1 MKYCLTIFLLI
12 NFVNGNAQQQ
22 NFYHEVEAAS
32 LKQFQTV
39 DTILKKGSFTVT
51 KRTDSLTRLK
61 TYTEVVEIDF
71 AVRKRYFVLEYNAH
85 FINDTTICLFGPAFK
100 STSTE
105 GSFMKNG
112 IWVYTN
118 FLTKKSDGPKGER
131 NEVISMQYAVD
142 SLPPNWDYKRLPTDE
157 GIYYYQNRALKKV
170 AAEQSEEKFRSQK
183 KNGFYFIPKSG
194 RLYSKYD
201 IRSIK

>member
-1 MKYCLTIFLLI
+1 MKYFLIISLLI
-12 NFVNGNAQQQ
+12 SLTAVYAQQRS
-22 NFYHEVEAAS
+22 FYHEVEAS
-32 LKQFQTV
+32 DFKQFKTV

-51 KRTDSLTRLK
+51 KRTDTLKKLK

-71 AVRKRYFVLEYNAH
+71 AVRKRYFVLDYGAH

-100 STSTE
+100 TTSTE

-118 FLTKKSDGPKGER
+118 FVTKKKDGPTGET
-131 NEVISMQYAVD
+131 NEVIGMQYAVD

-157 GIYYYQNRALKKV
+157 GIYYYQNGALKKV
-170 AAEQSEEKFRSQK
+170 SSEQSEEKFRSQK
-183 KNGFYFIPKSG
+183 KDGFYFIPKSG